1 MDAQKYLKI
10 AIIGVICVVVSV
22 VTYGIYINDA
32 SRRHIEKMEAAQ
44 YTVLPVARTGYRD
57 FHAFADDINFTVRAP
72 WTIDVSAQYEG
83 VLSDVRVMKSQRVE
97 EGEVLA
103 TMTNNDLLAQTAS
116 AEADIEAAR
125 AQFIN
130 AEQTANRYK
139 QLVEHNAISLQ
150 EYDSA
155 VAQRDAA
162 LAQMES
168 RISKRDLMLSE
179 QSKMTITAPR
189 AANIIQVYREAGRY
203 VRAGEGI
210 FMLSDL
216 HNLMGRSVIAHDKF
230 QQLLSVGDRFI
241 LEIQPHRLTNKAYP
255 FGETSLPKT
264 TLKLNQF
271 YMELVSVVPDANA
284 DTDFHEVVWR
294 VENPTSV
301 LEPTYYDSVRIM
313 SMNTIRK
320 LAIPSRAVQKDVK
333 TGNHFVYTLSDESRL
348 VRREITCGIEGDGLT
363 EIVSGLSEG
372 EPVVV
377 ADPSVYTEGMKVG
390 AKEYEF

>member
-10 AIIGVICVVVSV
+10 AIFGVICIVTSV

-44 YTVLPVARTGYRD
+44 YTVLPVAYVGYRE
-57 FHAFADDINFTVRAP
+57 FHAFVDDINFTVRAP
-72 WTIDVSAQYEG
+72 WTIDIPAQYEG
-83 VLSDVRVMKSQRVE
+83 VLDEVRVMKSQRVE

-103 TMTNNDLLAQTAS
+103 TMTNTDILAQTAS

-130 AEQTANRYK
+130 AEQTVNRY
-139 QLVEHNAISLQ
+139 QYLVENNAISRQ

-162 LAQMES
+162 RAQMES
-168 RISKRDLMLSE
+168 RIAKRDLMLSE

-189 AANIIQVYREAGRY
+189 GANIIQVYREAGRY
-203 VRAGEGI
+203 VRAGEPI

-216 HNLMGRSVIAHDKF
+216 HNLTGRSVVPHVLF

-241 LEIQPHRLTNKAYP
+241 MEIQPHRLTNKAYP

-271 YMELVSVVPDANA
+271 YMSIVSVVPDPDA
-284 DTDFHEVVWR
+284 DTDFHEVTWH
-294 VENPTSV
+294 VENPTGI

-313 SMNTIRK
+313 SKNTIRK
-320 LAIPSRAVQKDVK
+320 LAVPDKAVHKDAK
-333 TGNHFVYTLSDESRL
+333 TGNDYVYTLSDESRL

>member
-1 MDAQKYLKI
+1 MQGTLAPS
-10 AIIGVICVVVSV
+10 A
-22 VTYGIYINDA
+22 
-32 SRRHIEKMEAAQ
+32 
-44 YTVLPVARTGYRD
+44 
-57 FHAFADDINFTVRAP
+57 VRAP
-72 WTIDVSAQYEG
+72 WAIDVPAQYEG
-83 VLSDVRVMKSQRVE
+83 VLDDVRVKKSQRVE

-103 TMTNNDLLAQTAS
+103 TMTNTDILAQTAS

-130 AEQTANRYK
+130 AEQTVNRY
-139 QLVEHNAISLQ
+139 QYLVENNAISRQ

-162 LAQMES
+162 RAQMES
-168 RISKRDLMLSE
+168 RMAKRDLMLSE

-189 AANIIQVYREAGRY
+189 RANIIQVYRESGRY
-203 VRAGEGI
+203 VRAGEPI

-216 HNLMGRSVIAHDKF
+216 HNLMGRSVVPHVLF

-241 LEIQPHRLTNKAYP
+241 MEIQPHRLTNKAYP

-271 YMELVSVVPDANA
+271 YMSITSVVPDPDA
-284 DTDFHEVVWR
+284 DTDFHEVTWH
-294 VENPTSV
+294 VENPTGI

-313 SMNTIRK
+313 SKNTIRK
-320 LAIPSRAVQKDVK
+320 LAVPNKAVHKDAK
-333 TGNHFVYTLSDESRL
+333 TGNDYVYTLSDESRL

>member
-44 YTVLPVARTGYRD
+44 YTVLPVAHVGYRD

-83 VLSDVRVMKSQRVE
+83 VLSDVRVVKSQRVE

-271 YMELVSVVPDANA
+271 YMSITSVVPDPDA

-294 VENPTSV
+294 VENPTGV

-313 SMNTIRK
+313 SMDTIRK

-333 TGNHFVYTLSDESRL
+333 TGNYFVYTLSDESRL

>member
-83 VLSDVRVMKSQRVE
+83 VLSDVRVVKSQRVE

-139 QLVEHNAISLQ
+139 QLVEHNAISMQ

-241 LEIQPHRLTNKAYP
+241 QEIQPHRLTNKAYP

-294 VENPTSV
+294 VENPTGV

-313 SMNTIRK
+313 SMDTIRK

>member
-83 VLSDVRVMKSQRVE
+83 VLSDVRVVKSQRVE

-139 QLVEHNAISLQ
+139 QLVEHNAISMQ

-294 VENPTSV
+294 VENPTSI

-313 SMNTIRK
+313 SMDTIRK

>member
-10 AIIGVICVVVSV
+10 AIVGVICIVVFV
-22 VTYGIYINDA
+22 VGYGIYINDA

-83 VLSDVRVMKSQRVE
+83 VLSDVRVVKSQRVE

-139 QLVEHNAISLQ
+139 QQVEHNAISLQ

-313 SMNTIRK
+313 SMDTIRK

-348 VRREITCGIEGDGLT
+348 VRRELTCGIEGDGLT

>member
-1 MDAQKYLKI
+1 MDAQKYLKM
-10 AIIGVICVVVSV
+10 AIVGVICIVISV

-44 YTVLPVARTGYRD
+44 YTTLPVAHVGYRE
-57 FHAFADDINFTVRAP
+57 FHAFADDINFTLRAP
-72 WTIDVSAQYEG
+72 WTIDIPAQYEG
-83 VLSDVRVMKSQRVE
+83 VLDEVRVQKSQRVE

-103 TMTNNDLLAQTAS
+103 TMTNTDILAQTAS

-130 AEQTANRYK
+130 AEQTVNRYK
-139 QLVEHNAISLQ
+139 YLVEHNAISRQ

-162 LAQMES
+162 RAQMES
-168 RISKRDLMLSE
+168 RMAKRDLMLSE

-189 AANIIQVYREAGRY
+189 GANIIQVYRESGRY
-203 VRAGEGI
+203 VRAGEPI

-216 HNLMGRSVIAHDKF
+216 HNLMGRSVVPHVLF

-241 LEIQPHRLTNKAYP
+241 MEIQPHRLTNKAYP
-255 FGETSLPKT
+255 IGETSLPKT

-271 YMELVSVVPDANA
+271 YMNITSVVPDPDA
-284 DTDFHEVVWR
+284 DTDFHEVTWH
-294 VENPTSV
+294 VENPTGI

-313 SMNTIRK
+313 SKNTIRK
-320 LAIPSRAVQKDVK
+320 LAVPDKAVHKDAK
-333 TGNHFVYTLSDESRL
+333 TGNDYVYTLSDESRL
-348 VRREITCGIEGDGLT
+348 VRREITCGIKGDGLT

-377 ADPSVYTEGMKVG
+377 ADPSVFTAGMRVG

>member
-10 AIIGVICVVVSV
+10 AIVGVICIVVFV

-44 YTVLPVARTGYRD
+44 YTVLPVAHAAYRNI
-57 FHAFADDINFTVRAP
+57 HAIVEDVNLTVHAP
-72 WTIDVSAQYEG
+72 WTIDVTAQYEG
-83 VLSDVRVMKSQRVE
+83 VLDEVRVLKSQRVE
-97 EGEVLA
+97 EGEILA
-103 TMTNNDLLAQTAS
+103 TMQNNDLLAQTAS

-130 AEQTANRYK
+130 AEQTVSRY
-139 QLVEHNAISLQ
+139 QYLVAHNAISLQ

-162 LAQMES
+162 HAQLES
-168 RISKRDLMLSE
+168 RMAKRDLMESE

-189 AANIIQVYREAGRY
+189 TANIIQVYREAGRY
-203 VRAGEGI
+203 VRAGEPI
-210 FMLSDL
+210 FMLADIRQL
-216 HNLMGRSVIAHDKF
+216 GGRAVISHDKF
-230 QQLLSVGDRFI
+230 QQLLSVGDKFI
-241 LEIQPHRLTNKAYP
+241 LEIQPYRLTHKAYP
-255 FGETSLPKT
+255 FGESSIPNT

-271 YMELVSVVPDANA
+271 YMSLLQVVPEANA
-284 DTDFHEVVWR
+284 DAELHEVIWQ
-294 VENPTSV
+294 VENPTGI
-301 LEPTYYDSVRIM
+301 LEPTYYGNVKIVSLDTV
-313 SMNTIRK
+313 RK
-320 LAIPSRAVQKDVK
+320 LTIPRQSIHEDAK
-333 TGNHFVYTLSDESRL
+333 TGETFVYTLDADSRL
-348 VRREITCGIEGDGLT
+348 VRRTITCGIEGYNLI

>member
-83 VLSDVRVMKSQRVE
+83 VLSDVRVVKSQRVE

-139 QLVEHNAISLQ
+139 QLVEHNAISMQ

-313 SMNTIRK
+313 SMDTIRK

>member
-44 YTVLPVARTGYRD
+44 YTVLPVAHVGYRD

-83 VLSDVRVMKSQRVE
+83 VLSDVRVVKSQRVE

-271 YMELVSVVPDANA
+271 YMSITSVVPDPNA

-294 VENPTSV
+294 VENPTGV

-313 SMNTIRK
+313 SMDTIRK

-333 TGNHFVYTLSDESRL
+333 TGNYFVYTLSDESRL

>member
-44 YTVLPVARTGYRD
+44 YTVLPVAHAAYRE
-57 FHAFADDINFTVRAP
+57 FHAFAEDINFTVRAP

-83 VLSDVRVMKSQRVE
+83 VLSDVRVVKSQRVE

-271 YMELVSVVPDANA
+271 YMSITSVVPDPDA

-294 VENPTSV
+294 VENPTGV

-313 SMNTIRK
+313 SMDTIRK

>member
-1 MDAQKYLKI
+1 MLD
-10 AIIGVICVVVSV
+10 
-22 VTYGIYINDA
+22 
-32 SRRHIEKMEAAQ
+32 E
-44 YTVLPVARTGYRD
+44 
-57 FHAFADDINFTVRAP
+57 
-72 WTIDVSAQYEG
+72 
-83 VLSDVRVMKSQRVE
+83 VRVMKSQRVE

-103 TMTNNDLLAQTAS
+103 TMTNTDILAQTAS

-130 AEQTANRYK
+130 AEQTVNRY
-139 QLVEHNAISLQ
+139 QYLVEHNAISRQ

-162 LAQMES
+162 RAQMES
-168 RISKRDLMLSE
+168 RMAKRDLMLSE

-189 AANIIQVYREAGRY
+189 GANIIQVYRESGRY
-203 VRAGEGI
+203 VRAGEPI

-216 HNLMGRSVIAHDKF
+216 HNLTGRSVVPHVLF

-241 LEIQPHRLTNKAYP
+241 MEIQPHRLTNKAYP

-271 YMELVSVVPDANA
+271 YMSIVSVVPDPDA
-284 DTDFHEVVWR
+284 DTDFHEVTWH
-294 VENPTSV
+294 VENPTGI

-313 SMNTIRK
+313 SKNTIRK
-320 LAIPSRAVQKDVK
+320 LAVPDKAVHKDAK
-333 TGNHFVYTLSDESRL
+333 TGNDYVYTLSDESRL

>member
-44 YTVLPVARTGYRD
+44 YTVLPVAHVGYRD

-83 VLSDVRVMKSQRVE
+83 VLSDVRVVKSQRVE

-230 QQLLSVGDRFI
+230 KQLLSVGDRFI

-271 YMELVSVVPDANA
+271 YMSITSVVPDPDA

-294 VENPTSV
+294 VENPTGV

-313 SMNTIRK
+313 SMDTIRK

-333 TGNHFVYTLSDESRL
+333 TGNYFVYTLSDESRL

>member
-44 YTVLPVARTGYRD
+44 YTVLPVAHVGYRD

-83 VLSDVRVMKSQRVE
+83 VLSDVRVVKSQRVE

-179 QSKMTITAPR
+179 QSKMTITSPR
-189 AANIIQVYREAGRY
+189 AANIIQVYRETGRY

-271 YMELVSVVPDANA
+271 YMSITSVVPDPDA

-294 VENPTSV
+294 VENPTGV

-313 SMNTIRK
+313 SMDTIRK

-333 TGNHFVYTLSDESRL
+333 TGNYFVYTLSDESRL

>member
-83 VLSDVRVMKSQRVE
+83 VLSDVRVVKSQRVE

-130 AEQTANRYK
+130 AEQTVNRY
-139 QLVEHNAISLQ
+139 QYLVENNAISRQ

-162 LAQMES
+162 RAQMES

-313 SMNTIRK
+313 SMDTIRK

>member
-83 VLSDVRVMKSQRVE
+83 VLSDVRVVKSQRVE

-139 QLVEHNAISLQ
+139 QLVEHNAISMQ

-216 HNLMGRSVIAHDKF
+216 HKLMGRSVIAHDKF

-313 SMNTIRK
+313 SMDTIRK

>member
-44 YTVLPVARTGYRD
+44 YTVLPVAHVGYRD

-83 VLSDVRVMKSQRVE
+83 VLSDVRVVKSQRVE

-255 FGETSLPKT
+255 IGETSLPKT

-271 YMELVSVVPDANA
+271 YMSITSVVPDPNA

-294 VENPTSV
+294 VENPTGV

-313 SMNTIRK
+313 SMDTIRK

>member
-44 YTVLPVARTGYRD
+44 YTVLPVAHVGYRD

-83 VLSDVRVMKSQRVE
+83 VLSDVRVVKSQRVE
-97 EGEVLA
+97 EGELLA
-103 TMTNNDLLAQTAS
+103 TMTNTDILAQTAS

-130 AEQTANRYK
+130 AEQTVNRYK
-139 QLVEHNAISLQ
+139 YLVEHNAISRQ

-162 LAQMES
+162 RAQMES
-168 RISKRDLMLSE
+168 RMAKRDLMLSE

-216 HNLMGRSVIAHDKF
+216 HNLMGRSVVPHVLF

-241 LEIQPHRLTNKAYP
+241 MEIQPHRLTNKAYP
-255 FGETSLPKT
+255 IGETSLPKT

-271 YMELVSVVPDANA
+271 YMNITSVVPDPDA

-294 VENPTSV
+294 VENPTGV

-313 SMNTIRK
+313 SKNTIRK
-320 LAIPSRAVQKDVK
+320 LAVPDKAVHKDAK
-333 TGNHFVYTLSDESRL
+333 TGNDYVYTLSDESRL
-348 VRREITCGIEGDGLT
+348 VRRDITCGIEGDGLT

>member
-10 AIIGVICVVVSV
+10 AIAGVICIVVLV
-22 VTYGIYINDA
+22 VGYGIYINDA

-44 YTVLPVARTGYRD
+44 YTVLPVAQAGYRD
-57 FHAFADDINFTVRAP
+57 IHALVANVNFTVRAP
-72 WTIDVSAQYEG
+72 WTIDVPAQYEG
-83 VLSDVRVMKSQRVE
+83 VLNDVRVLKSQRVE

-103 TMTNNDLLAQTAS
+103 TMTNTDILAQTAS

-139 QLVEHNAISLQ
+139 QLVEHNAISMQ

-216 HNLMGRSVIAHDKF
+216 HNLMGRSV
-230 QQLLSVGDRFI
+230 V
-241 LEIQPHRLTNKAYP
+241 PH
-255 FGETSLPKT
+255 
-264 TLKLNQF
+264 
-271 YMELVSVVPDANA
+271 V
-284 DTDFHEVVWR
+284 
-294 VENPTSV
+294 
-301 LEPTYYDSVRIM
+301 
-313 SMNTIRK
+313 
-320 LAIPSRAVQKDVK
+320 
-333 TGNHFVYTLSDESRL
+333 
-348 VRREITCGIEGDGLT
+348 
-363 EIVSGLSEG
+363 
-372 EPVVV
+372 
-377 ADPSVYTEGMKVG
+377 
-390 AKEYEF
+390 

>member
-57 FHAFADDINFTVRAP
+57 FHAFAEEINFTVRAP

-83 VLSDVRVMKSQRVE
+83 VLSDVRVVKSQRVE

-139 QLVEHNAISLQ
+139 QLVEHNAISMQ

-216 HNLMGRSVIAHDKF
+216 HNLMGRSVMAHDKF

>member
-44 YTVLPVARTGYRD
+44 YTVLPVAHVGYRD

-83 VLSDVRVMKSQRVE
+83 VLSDVRVVKSQRVE

-271 YMELVSVVPDANA
+271 YMSITSVVPDPDA

-294 VENPTSV
+294 VENPTGV

-313 SMNTIRK
+313 SMDTIRK

>member
-83 VLSDVRVMKSQRVE
+83 VLSDVRVVKSQRVE

-139 QLVEHNAISLQ
+139 QLVEHNAISMQ

-313 SMNTIRK
+313 SMDTIRK

-348 VRREITCGIEGDGLT
+348 VRREITCGIEGDELT

>member
-1 MDAQKYLKI
+1 MDSQKFLVRS
-10 AIIGVICVVVSV
+10 GV
-22 VTYGIYINDA
+22 GI
-32 SRRHIEKMEAAQ
+32 
-44 YTVLPVARTGYRD
+44 VAKGFDR
-57 FHAFADDINFTVRAP
+57 
-72 WTIDVSAQYEG
+72 
-83 VLSDVRVMKSQRVE
+83 
-97 EGEVLA
+97 
-103 TMTNNDLLAQTAS
+103 
-116 AEADIEAAR
+116 
-125 AQFIN
+125 
-130 AEQTANRYK
+130 
-139 QLVEHNAISLQ
+139 
-150 EYDSA
+150 

-162 LAQMES
+162 RAQMES
-168 RISKRDLMLSE
+168 RMAKRDLMLSE

-294 VENPTSV
+294 VENPTGV

-313 SMNTIRK
+313 SMDTIRK

>member
-44 YTVLPVARTGYRD
+44 YTVLPVAHVGYRD

-83 VLSDVRVMKSQRVE
+83 VLSDVRVVKSQRVE

-179 QSKMTITAPR
+179 QSKMAITAPR

-271 YMELVSVVPDANA
+271 YMSITSVVPDPDA

-294 VENPTSV
+294 VENPTGV

-313 SMNTIRK
+313 SMDTIRK

>member
-10 AIIGVICVVVSV
+10 AIVGVICIVVFV
-22 VTYGIYINDA
+22 VGYGIYINDA

-44 YTVLPVARTGYRD
+44 YTVLPVAHAGYRD
-57 FHAFADDINFTVRAP
+57 FHAFADDINFTMRAP

-83 VLSDVRVMKSQRVE
+83 VLDEVRVVKSQRVE
-97 EGEVLA
+97 EGEILA
-103 TMTNNDLLAQTAS
+103 TMKNNDLLAQTAS

-130 AEQTANRYK
+130 AEQTVSRYDY
-139 QLVEHNAISLQ
+139 LVKHNAISLQ

-162 LAQMES
+162 RAQMES
-168 RISKRDLMLSE
+168 RMAQRDLMLSE
-179 QSKMTITAPR
+179 QSKMTIAAPR
-189 AANIIQVYREAGRY
+189 AANIIQVYREAGKY

-216 HNLMGRSVIAHDKF
+216 HNLVGRSVIPHEKF

-255 FGETSLPKT
+255 FGESSLPKT

-284 DTDFHEVVWR
+284 DTDFHEVMWR
-294 VENPTSV
+294 VENPTGV

-320 LAIPSRAVQKDVK
+320 LAVPDKAIQRDAK
-333 TGNHFVYTLSDESRL
+333 TGNYFVYTLSDESRL
-348 VRREITCGIEGDGLT
+348 VRRDITCGIEGDGLT
-363 EIVSGLSEG
+363 EIISGLSEG

-377 ADPSVYTEGMKVG
+377 ADPSIYAEGMKVG

>member
-44 YTVLPVARTGYRD
+44 YTVLPVAHVGYRD

-83 VLSDVRVMKSQRVE
+83 VLSDVRVVKSQRVE

-139 QLVEHNAISLQ
+139 QLVEHNAISMQ

-313 SMNTIRK
+313 SMDTIRK

-363 EIVSGLSEG
+363 EIVSGLSED

>member
-83 VLSDVRVMKSQRVE
+83 VLSDVRVVKSQRVE

-139 QLVEHNAISLQ
+139 QLVEHNAISMQ

-189 AANIIQVYREAGRY
+189 AANIIQVYRETGRY
-203 VRAGEGI
+203 VRAGEAI

-216 HNLMGRSVIAHDKF
+216 HNLVGRSVVPHDKF

-313 SMNTIRK
+313 SMDTIRK

-348 VRREITCGIEGDGLT
+348 VRREITCGIEGDELT

>member
-10 AIIGVICVVVSV
+10 AIIGVICIVVSV

-83 VLSDVRVMKSQRVE
+83 VLSDVRVVKSQRVE

-139 QLVEHNAISLQ
+139 QLVEHNAISMQ

-313 SMNTIRK
+313 SMDTIRK

>member
-44 YTVLPVARTGYRD
+44 YTVLPVAHVGYRD

-83 VLSDVRVMKSQRVE
+83 VLSDVRVVKSQRVE
-97 EGEVLA
+97 EDEVLA

-271 YMELVSVVPDANA
+271 YMSITSVVPDPDA

-294 VENPTSV
+294 VENPTGV

-313 SMNTIRK
+313 SMDTIRK

>member
-1 MDAQKYLKI
+1 MDAQKYLKM
-10 AIIGVICVVVSV
+10 AIVGVICIVVFV
-22 VTYGIYINDA
+22 VGYGIYINDA

-44 YTVLPVARTGYRD
+44 YTVLPVAHVGYRE
-57 FHAFADDINFTVRAP
+57 FHAFAENVNFTVRAP

-83 VLSDVRVMKSQRVE
+83 VLEDVRVVKSQRVE
-97 EGEVLA
+97 EGEILA
-103 TMTNNDLLAQTAS
+103 TMHNNDLLAQTAG

-130 AEQTANRYK
+130 AEQTVTRYK
-139 QLVEHNAISLQ
+139 YLVENNAISLQ

-162 LAQMES
+162 RAQMES
-168 RISKRDLMLSE
+168 RMAKRDLMLSE

-189 AANIIQVYREAGRY
+189 GANIIQVYRESGRY
-203 VRAGEGI
+203 VRAGEPI

-216 HNLMGRSVIAHDKF
+216 HNLMGRSVVPHVLF

-241 LEIQPHRLTNKAYP
+241 MEIQPHRLTNKAYP
-255 FGETSLPKT
+255 IGETSLPKT

-271 YMELVSVVPDANA
+271 YMNITSVVPDPDA
-284 DTDFHEVVWR
+284 DTDFHEVTWH
-294 VENPTSV
+294 VENPTGI

-313 SMNTIRK
+313 SKNTIRK
-320 LAIPSRAVQKDVK
+320 LAVPDKAVHKDAK
-333 TGNHFVYTLSDESRL
+333 TGNDYVYTLSDESRL
-348 VRREITCGIEGDGLT
+348 VRREITCGIKGDGLT

>member
-1 MDAQKYLKI
+1 M
-10 AIIGVICVVVSV
+10 
-22 VTYGIYINDA
+22 
-32 SRRHIEKMEAAQ
+32 
-44 YTVLPVARTGYRD
+44 
-57 FHAFADDINFTVRAP
+57 RAP

-83 VLSDVRVMKSQRVE
+83 VLSDVRVVKSQRVE

-271 YMELVSVVPDANA
+271 YMSITSVVPDPDA

-294 VENPTSV
+294 VENPTGV

-313 SMNTIRK
+313 SMDTIRK

>member
-44 YTVLPVARTGYRD
+44 YTVLPVAHVGYRD

-83 VLSDVRVMKSQRVE
+83 VLSDVRVVKSQRVE

-139 QLVEHNAISLQ
+139 QLVEHNAISMQ

-216 HNLMGRSVIAHDKF
+216 HNLMGRSVVPHVLF

-241 LEIQPHRLTNKAYP
+241 MEIQPHRLTNKAYP

-271 YMELVSVVPDANA
+271 YMNITSVVPDPDA
-284 DTDFHEVVWR
+284 DTDFHEVTWH
-294 VENPTSV
+294 VENPTGI

-313 SMNTIRK
+313 SKNTIRK
-320 LAIPSRAVQKDVK
+320 LAVPDKAVHKDAK
-333 TGNHFVYTLSDESRL
+333 TGNDYVYTLSDESRL
-348 VRREITCGIEGDGLT
+348 VRREITCGIKGDGLT

>member
-83 VLSDVRVMKSQRVE
+83 VLSDVRVVKSQRVE

-313 SMNTIRK
+313 SMDTIRK

>member
-1 MDAQKYLKI
+1 VDAQKYLKI

-57 FHAFADDINFTVRAP
+57 FHAFAEEINFTVRAP

-83 VLSDVRVMKSQRVE
+83 VLSDVRVVKSQRVE

-139 QLVEHNAISLQ
+139 QLVEHNAISMQ

-216 HNLMGRSVIAHDKF
+216 HNLMGRSVMAHDKF

>member
-10 AIIGVICVVVSV
+10 AIFGVICIVISV

-44 YTVLPVARTGYRD
+44 YTVLPVAYVGYRE
-57 FHAFADDINFTVRAP
+57 FHAFVDDINFTVRAP
-72 WTIDVSAQYEG
+72 WTIDIPAQYEG
-83 VLSDVRVMKSQRVE
+83 VLDEVRVMKSQRVE

-103 TMTNNDLLAQTAS
+103 TMTNTDILAQTAS

-130 AEQTANRYK
+130 AEQTVNRY
-139 QLVEHNAISLQ
+139 QYLVENNAISRQ

-162 LAQMES
+162 RAQMES
-168 RISKRDLMLSE
+168 RIAKRDLMLSE

-189 AANIIQVYREAGRY
+189 GANIIQVYRESGRY
-203 VRAGEGI
+203 VRAGEPI

-216 HNLMGRSVIAHDKF
+216 HNLTGRSVVPHVLF

-241 LEIQPHRLTNKAYP
+241 MEIQPHRLTNKAYP

-271 YMELVSVVPDANA
+271 YMSITSVVPDPDA
-284 DTDFHEVVWR
+284 DTDFHEVTWH
-294 VENPTSV
+294 VENPTGI

-313 SMNTIRK
+313 SKNTIRK
-320 LAIPSRAVQKDVK
+320 LAVPDKAVHKDAK
-333 TGNHFVYTLSDESRL
+333 TGNDYVYTLSDESRL